1 MALMGFPHGC
11 ATEWRYPRKGAL
23 AVGSDAD
30 TVLLETGIA
39 KTIRAADLHET
50 DYTPWEGHT
59 VTAWPAATILRG
71 RVVMENGAFHGDLKD
86 GAFLKRKVA
95 DEIRSRPAV

>member
-1 MALMGFPHGC
+1 MIL
-11 ATEWRYPRKGAL
+11 
-23 AVGSDAD
+23 
-30 TVLLETGIA
+30 
-39 KTIRAADLHET
+39 

-59 VTAWPAATILRG
+59 VTACSAATILRG